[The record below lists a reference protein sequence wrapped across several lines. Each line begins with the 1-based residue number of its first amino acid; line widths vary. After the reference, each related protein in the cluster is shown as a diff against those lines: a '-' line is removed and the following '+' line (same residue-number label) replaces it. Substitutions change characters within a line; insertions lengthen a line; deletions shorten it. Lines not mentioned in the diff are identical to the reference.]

1 MRARSLREAF
11 RDSLGDPLRTPFSV
25 LRRGAREAAQARPG
39 GWSGNRL
46 RLIAAGALCVGASL
60 MTSGCTSIGA
70 ASGAAAGVAS
80 GIFTSNPAVAIGVG
94 IAVQAAT
101 DEAVARYM
109 KSMHKDQQDLI
120 AALAGDMP
128 VGETRPWS
136 VKHTLPIENGHGEV
150 RVIRAFGSSLA
161 LCKEFVFS
169 VRDGDGPNAHEAWFT
184 ASACQQDKGW
194 KWASA
199 EPAVE
204 RWGNLQ

>member
-1 MRARSLREAF
+1 MTPRLPAAASASRRSRHHHPHRFLT
-11 RDSLGDPLRTPFSV
+11 SL
-25 LRRGAREAAQARPG
+25 A
-39 GWSGNRL
+39 GNRL
-46 RLIAAGALCVGASL
+46 RLVLAGVLCVGASML
-60 MTSGCTSIGA
+60 TSGCSSVGA

-80 GIFTSNPAVAIGVG
+80 GLVTSNPAVGIGVG

-109 KSMHKDQQDLI
+109 RIMHTDQQDLI
-120 AALAGDMP
+120 AALAGAMP

-136 VKHTLPIENGHGEV
+136 VKHTLPIENGHGQV
-150 RVIRAFGSSLA
+150 RVTRAFNSALA
-161 LCKEFVFS
+161 LCKDFVFS
-169 VRDGDGPNAHEAWFT
+169 VQDGDGPSVHEDWYM
-184 ASACQQDKGW
+184 ASACRQDKGW

>member
-1 MRARSLREAF
+1 MKALSL
-11 RDSLGDPLRTPFSV
+11 RDSLKDSLRSPFGASPLRT
-25 LRRGAREAAQARPG
+25 RMAAHARFTG
-39 GWSGNRL
+39 ISGKRL
-46 RLIAAGALCVGASL
+46 RLIAAGAVCVGATL
-60 MTSGCTSIGA
+60 MTSGCSSIGA

-128 VGETRPWS
+128 VGEVRPWS

-169 VRDGDGPNAHEAWFT
+169 VRDGDGPNAPAAWFT

-194 KWASA
+194 TWASA

>member
-1 MRARSLREAF
+1 MIPRSV
-11 RDSLGDPLRTPFSV
+11 PPV
-25 LRRGAREAAQARPG
+25 H
-39 GWSGNRL
+39 SGTRL
-46 RLIAAGALCVGASL
+46 RLALASALCVSAGL
-60 MTSGCTSIGA
+60 LTSGCSSVGA

-80 GIFTSNPAVAIGVG
+80 GLVTTNPAVGIGVG

-101 DEAVARYM
+101 DEAIGRYM
-109 KSMHKDQQDLI
+109 RTLHTDQQNMI
-120 AALAGDMP
+120 AALAGAMP

-136 VKHTLPIENGHGEV
+136 VKHTLPIENGHGKV
-150 RVIRAFGSSLA
+150 RVTRAFASALT

-169 VRDGDGPNAHEAWFT
+169 VEDGDGPNAHEAWYT
-184 ASACQQDKGW
+184 GSACQQDKGW